1 MRTRGV
7 FLASAVTLSLVTG
20 ALWGAL
26 ADDSAKGDDQG
37 QRRGD
42 EKLVLKKT
50 LGVGSDASGKPL
62 KLGAFDISFVD
73 PKIELYILADRTNAS
88 VDLFDS
94 EQAEFIGRVGAK
106 CPTATLHQTG
116 FLFPGVQGDD
126 VHIRSRR
133 RRNCGSQG
141 DLGRRR

>member
-1 MRTRGV
+1 MRTRQV
-7 FLASAVTLSLVTG
+7 LLASAVTLSLVTG

-50 LGVGSDASGKPL
+50 IGVGSDASGKPL
-62 KLGAFDISFVD
+62 KLAAFDISFVD

-94 EQAEFIGRVGAK
+94 EAGEFIGR
-106 CPTATLHQTG
+106 C
-116 FLFPGVQGDD
+116 
-126 VHIRSRR
+126 RR
-133 RRNCGSQG
+133 AMPSA
-141 DLGRRR
+141 

>member
-7 FLASAVTLSLVTG
+7 LLASAVTLSIVTG

-26 ADDSAKGDDQG
+26 ADDLQKGDDQG

-106 CPTATLHQTG
+106 CPTGNPAPS
-116 FLFPGVQGDD
+116 FLFPGGPGDD
-126 VHIRSRR
+126 VHIGSRR

>member
-1 MRTRGV
+1 MRTRQV
-7 FLASAVTLSLVTG
+7 LLASAVSLSIVTG

-26 ADDSAKGDDQG
+26 ADDQAKGDDQG

-94 EQAEFIGRVGAK
+94 EQAEFIGRVGAQ
-106 CPTATLHQTG
+106 CPTGNPAPHFCFQ
-116 FLFPGVQGDD
+116 GV
-126 VHIRSRR
+126 V
-133 RRNCGSQG
+133 
-141 DLGRRR
+141 